1 MAANKSPEKVRLNKL
16 IAEAGLA
23 SRRGADE
30 IIESGQV
37 TINGKKVYEL
47 GIKVDP
53 IHDKIIVDGKP
64 LRRINHKIYLL
75 FHKPKGVLTTME
87 DPLDRPTIA
96 EYLDKVPYRV
106 FPVGRLDWDSEGMI
120 LLTNDGE
127 FANKI
132 THPKSEVTKTYLVKV
147 NGQPKQEQ
155 LDKLL
160 KGVSIIG
167 GKVAAKHLERIKRK
181 EGSEQYDWFK
191 MIITEGK
198 NRQIRQ
204 MFEKIGFDVMKLQR
218 VAIGRLRMGHLE
230 RGELVFVDESALEM
244 VFLPDVP
251 EELKEKRSY
260 KGRQVSTKRLP
271 PATTQATA
279 TKAQASSPTKSKPA
293 APPKEA
299 SEDRPKRSGPRKSFS
314 PRGGAQVS
322 SYRPK
327 PPPGRR
333 PKPGA
338 RNRTNDE
345 TDYENAKS
353 GSGPRTR
360 RNSSPRNKR

>member
-1 MAANKSPEKVRLNKL
+1 MAVNKSPEKVRLNKL
-16 IAEAGLA
+16 IAEAGLS

-53 IHDKIIVDGKP
+53 VHDKIIVDGKP

-167 GKVAAKHLERIKRK
+167 GKVAAKYIERIKRK

-230 RGELVFVDESALEM
+230 RGELVFVDETALEM

-260 KGRQVSTKRLP
+260 KGRQASTKRLP
-271 PATTQATA
+271 AEATA
-279 TKAQASSPTKSKPA
+279 SPSAPKAKKTANQNSEEPAKKSDHQK
-293 APPKEA
+293 
-299 SEDRPKRSGPRKSFS
+299 SEPRKSFK
-314 PRGGAQVS
+314 PRRGVQAS

-327 PPPGRR
+327 APPGKR
-333 PKPGA
+333 PQPSS
-338 RNRTNDE
+338 RHRTNDT
-345 TDYENAKS
+345 TDYENPKG
-353 GSGPRTR
+353 GSTSRTR
-360 RNSSPRNKR
+360 RNSQPRNKR